1 MRKRFFAAL
10 AAAGL
15 VTLSGCGTDEA
26 VKAEIKIP
34 ILENGAEEYQTAQVE
49 RRDISQTATV
59 AGKIGY
65 IYADEL
71 LTDFSANIIEYRAE
85 RGQALKEGDVIAV
98 FDSSSVDYD
107 CTSAKILADNA
118 YASYQATGSEAARL
132 EYEIR
137 QKEYELALYQKD
149 LFTIRAPYD
158 CIVTSTASFETGA
171 VVEAGERVC
180 TVAREGEIYVTTDE
194 SKDNFR
200 TGMAV
205 SVKFGSSGEYKARVV
220 MTPDGSSGKRG
231 SVNSQV
237 VMAFEEGELERA
249 LSEVDNLIS
258 AGWATI
264 VVSTAEKYD
273 VLTLPSEAVKSFSG
287 SDYCML
293 LDNGERVRVPVEL
306 GGVYGSY
313 AVILTGL
320 SEGDVVAY

>member
-1 MRKRFFAAL
+1 MRKRFIAVFAASLL
-10 AAAGL
+10 A
-15 VTLSGCGTDEA
+15 LSGCGPEEA

-34 ILENGAEEYQTAQVE
+34 ILEEGVEEYQTAQVE

-71 LTDFSANIIEYRAE
+71 LTDFTANIVEYKAE
-85 RGQALKEGDVIAV
+85 RGQSLKEGDVIAV
-98 FDSSSVDYD
+98 FDSSAVDYD

-118 YASYQATGSEAARL
+118 YSAYLSYGGEVARL

-137 QKEYELALYQKD
+137 QKEYEYALYQKD
-149 LFTIRAPYD
+149 LYTIRAPYD

-180 TVAREGEIYVTTDE
+180 TIAREGEIYVTADE
-194 SKDNFR
+194 SKDSFR

-205 SVKFGSSGEYKARVV
+205 SVKFGSSDEYKARVV
-220 MTPDGSSGKRG
+220 MTPDDSSGKRG
-231 SVNSQV
+231 SLNSQV

-264 VVSTAEKYD
+264 VVPTAEKYD

-293 LDNGERVRVPVEL
+293 VDNGKRVRVPVEL
-306 GGVYGSY
+306 IGVYGSY
-313 AVILTGL
+313 AVIGAGL
-320 SEGDVVAY
+320 SENEIVAY

>member
-1 MRKRFFAAL
+1 MRKGIFAAFIACLL
-10 AAAGL
+10 A
-15 VTLSGCGTDEA
+15 LSGCGADEA

-34 ILENGAEEYQTAQVE
+34 ILEEGAAEYQTAQVE
-49 RRDISQTATV
+49 RRDITQTATF

-71 LTDFSANIIEYRAE
+71 LTDFTANIIEYKAE
-85 RGQALKEGDVIAV
+85 RGQSLKEGDVIAV

-118 YASYQATGSEAARL
+118 YSAYLSTGGEAARL

-137 QKEYELALYQKD
+137 QKEYELALYRKD
-149 LFTIRAPYD
+149 SFTIRAPYD

-171 VVEAGERVC
+171 VVESGERVC
-180 TVAREGEIYVTTDE
+180 TVAREGEIYITADE
-194 SKDNFR
+194 NKDSFR

-205 SVKFGSSGEYKARVV
+205 LVKFGSSDEYKARVV
-220 MTPDGSSGKRG
+220 MTPDGSGGKRG
-231 SVNSQV
+231 SLNNQV
-237 VMAFEEGELERA
+237 VMAFEDGELDRA
-249 LSEVDNLIS
+249 LSDIDNLIS

-264 VVSTAEKYD
+264 IVPTAEKYD

-293 LDNGERVRVPVEL
+293 IDNGERVRVPVEL
-306 GGVYGSY
+306 LGVYGSY
-313 AVILTGL
+313 AVIGAGL
-320 SEGDVVAY
+320 SENDIVAY

>member
-1 MRKRFFAAL
+1 MRKGTIAVF
-10 AAAGL
+10 AAGL
-15 VTLSGCGTDEA
+15 FALSGCGTDEA

-34 ILENGAEEYQTAQVE
+34 ILEEGAEEYQTAQVE
-49 RRDISQTATV
+49 RRDITQTATI

-71 LTDFSANIIEYRAE
+71 LTDFSANILEYCAE
-85 RGQALKEGDVIAV
+85 RGDKLKEGDVIAV

-107 CTSAKILADNA
+107 CTSAKILAENA
-118 YASYQATGSEAARL
+118 YASYLASGSESARL

-137 QKEYELALYQKD
+137 QKEYELALYRKD
-149 LFTIRAPYD
+149 GFTIRAPYD
-158 CIVTSTASFETGA
+158 CVVTSTASFETGA
-171 VVEAGERVC
+171 VVESGERVC

-194 SKDNFR
+194 GKENFR
-200 TGMAV
+200 VGMSV
-205 SVKFGSSGEYKARVV
+205 SLKFGSSGEYKARVV
-220 MTPDGSSGKRG
+220 MTPDSSDGKRG
-231 SVNSQV
+231 SLNNQV
-237 VMAFEEGELERA
+237 VIAFEDGELDRA
-249 LSEVDNLIS
+249 LSEIDNLIS

-264 VVSTAEKYD
+264 IVPTAEKYN

-293 LDNGERVRVPVEL
+293 LDDGERVRVPVEL

-320 SEGDVVAY
+320 SEGDCVAY